1 MFDLCFLED
10 LFHTSVI
17 LAIFINL
24 WILVYKFPNIAF
36 LHFQFH
42 ADAGLKTYISI
53 FDLQAVVC
61 TSLFH

>member
-1 MFDLCFLED
+1 MFDLCFLEN
-10 LFHTSVI
+10 LFYTGVN

-42 ADAGLKTYISI
+42 ANAGLNTYISI

-61 TSLFH
+61 ISLFQ